1 MNNKPL
7 RNSKNTV
14 DMTVGSPTKH
24 LLIFAIPLFIGNV
37 FQQMYNMVDSVI
49 VGKFIDADA
58 LAATGSC
65 GSLNFLFFS
74 LSAGLAIGIGIIVA
88 QYFGAGDDNKIRE
101 TISSSFYVL
110 TFSALLVTLLGFFLA
125 RPILRFLN
133 TPEGAIL
140 ENAVIYLRTTV
151 CGIFFIALYNGVS
164 SILRA
169 LGDSK
174 TPLVF
179 LIISSFLNVGMDL
192 LLVIKFDMGVF
203 GVALATVIAQALS
216 AFISLAY
223 AFIKVPYF
231 RLSRADLKPN
241 KHIIMHSFRL
251 GVPLALQSSMI
262 AISLIVLQ
270 RVVNSFGNIAMSA
283 FTITSKVDIVVSML
297 YNAISSALTTFS
309 GQNFGAKKNDRVRG
323 GYKRGMLFITAYN
336 LVIIPLVYF
345 LARFIVSF
353 FVNEGEVIDLGISAV
368 RVTCFMYLAL
378 GLIYVPRGTLNGV
391 GDASFSLIN
400 GITEVICRVAFSY
413 IFTSI
418 PAIGVMGI
426 WYATGATWL
435 VTAIICNI
443 RYLSGVWYRKRNAT
457 EAKASN
463 A

>member
-1 MNNKPL
+1 
-7 RNSKNTV
+7 
-14 DMTVGSPTKH
+14 
-24 LLIFAIPLFIGNV
+24 
-37 FQQMYNMVDSVI
+37 
-49 VGKFIDADA
+49 
-58 LAATGSC
+58 
-65 GSLNFLFFS
+65 
-74 LSAGLAIGIGIIVA
+74 
-88 QYFGAGDDNKIRE
+88 
-101 TISSSFYVL
+101 
-110 TFSALLVTLLGFFLA
+110 
-125 RPILRFLN
+125 
-133 TPEGAIL
+133 
-140 ENAVIYLRTTV
+140 
-151 CGIFFIALYNGVS
+151 
-164 SILRA
+164 
-169 LGDSK
+169 
-174 TPLVF
+174 
-179 LIISSFLNVGMDL
+179 MDL